1 MFRKMFIL
9 KLMYATEKNI
19 ITYILPQNMHFRC
32 DTHILNNDQKLISNS
47 ICSSDKDNKFSTVKI
62 YNTNCFPFLDTKNI
76 IVNKKSIN
84 NNYEHQQYKNSINL
98 NFMQNCKKSNTQLN
112 INQLQIPKNNQPT
125 SLKTIKSSIKSAKIL
140 KKCIKLALQQINLS
154 KTLNID
160 KNKFRKISSEIY
172 SLLTKK
178 IHCYNKIHQKSSSKS
193 ESLSTFSKN
202 HSFLIIK
209 KHENNVKTHLNIACN
224 SNDLF
229 KNIKSTNQI
238 THLLN
243 LNSNKLKTTKTPF
256 IKQKNIAQDFLFIP
270 DKDKQK
276 VYSSLE
282 NSNKV
287 IEFKT
292 NKKINLKNQVFFVP
306 KKRLKT
312 SFLLN
317 NTKNIVLQN
326 PHLKSSKN
334 NNLKSKIYKKLELTK
349 NKQGFK
355 YKRNERI
362 KLLQSNNLETTT
374 CIGIKTLKKSLYSLE
389 NTNKSNLSVPFS
401 LDFSKYA
408 IHDYTNCKNICI
420 YDSEDNH
427 EEEDIIPAVKQ
438 NFKPS
443 LYKEKKCIPVHK
455 DANLIKILNTKNE
468 FPTINWMTLKDS
480 NYDIKKLPDGL
491 SFSPGWRNYKI
502 SEKPMSKSKKKDYFL
517 IKICAEYN
525 LEKYFTLIFNMIRIN
540 TFTQK
545 NRFIPFE
552 ICFHL
557 ICHHFCTVLN
567 LGIGINCRVN
577 KKSKYKKIINN
588 KNYNKLFR
596 SKQYWVKKAKVLH
609 KNAKLRALKELKISH
624 SSFTT
629 KHLYNLLL
637 LLTFNNPT
645 TISFVFYVYHANFH
659 NEIDL
664 NLDYASKEKRNLII
678 QKRKILTVI
687 IEKYS
692 KYLDNAKKIL
702 KKRLQLL
709 NLG

>member
-9 KLMYATEKNI
+9 KLMFATEKNI
-19 ITYILPQNMHFRC
+19 ISYILPQNMHFRS
-32 DTHILNNDQKLISNS
+32 DNQILNCDQKIFANN
-47 ICSSDKDNKFSTVKI
+47 ICFSDKDLKYSTVQI
-62 YNTNCFPFLDTKNI
+62 NNTNCFLNLDKKNI
-76 IVNKKSIN
+76 IVNKNSLN
-84 NNYEHQQYKNSINL
+84 SNYENQQCNHSNYPNLIQNYKNR
-98 NFMQNCKKSNTQLN
+98 NTKLN
-112 INQLQIPKNNQPT
+112 IIHPQSDYKNDQIL
-125 SLKTIKSSIKSAKIL
+125 SLKTIKSPIKLVEIF
-140 KKCIKLALQQINLS
+140 KKCINLSLQQINFL

-160 KNKFRKISSEIY
+160 KNKFRKNSLEIY

-178 IHCYNKIHQKSSSKS
+178 IDYYNKIHQRSLSKS
-193 ESLSTFSKN
+193 GSLSTFPKKQS
-202 HSFLIIK
+202 SLIIK
-209 KHENNVKTHLNIACN
+209 KHENDIKTHLNTICN
-224 SNDLF
+224 SRDLL
-229 KNIKSTNQI
+229 KNIKSKKQI
-238 THLLN
+238 SHLLD
-243 LNSNKLKTTKTPF
+243 LNNNKLKTTKTPF

-276 VYSSLE
+276 AFSSLE

-292 NKKINLKNQVFFVP
+292 NKSTNLKNKEFIVP
-306 KKRLKT
+306 
-312 SFLLN
+312 
-317 NTKNIVLQN
+317 NTKNIDLHN
-326 PHLKSSKN
+326 PHLKREKN
-334 NNLKSKIYKKLELTK
+334 DNLKSKIYKTLELTNK
-349 NKQGFK
+349 KQGFI
-355 YKRNERI
+355 YKINKQN
-362 KLLQSNNLETTT
+362 KLLQSNNFETTT
-374 CIGIKTLKKSLYSLE
+374 SIGIKTLEKALYSLE
-389 NTNKSNLSVPFS
+389 NKNNRNLSIPFS
-401 LDFSKYA
+401 LDYSKYA
-408 IHDYTNCKNICI
+408 IHDYTNSKNICI

-455 DANLIKILNTKNE
+455 DANFIKVLNTENE

-502 SEKPMSKSKKKDYFL
+502 SGKLMSKSKTKDFFL
-517 IKICAEYN
+517 NLICAEYK
-525 LEKYFTLIFNMIRIN
+525 LEKYFSLIFNMIRIN

-545 NRFIPFE
+545 NRFVPFE

-567 LGIGINCRVN
+567 LGIGINCRVY

-588 KNYNKLFR
+588 KNYNKLFK
-596 SKQYWVKKAKVLH
+596 SKQYWVNKAEILH

-624 SSFTT
+624 SSFTA

-637 LLTFNNPT
+637 LLTFKNPT
-645 TISFVFYVYHANFH
+645 TISFVFYVYHATLYT
-659 NEIDL
+659 EIDL
-664 NLDYASKEKRNLII
+664 NLEFVSKDKWGLMI
-678 QKRKILTVI
+678 QKRKILTII

-692 KYLDNAKKIL
+692 KYLHNAKKIL
-702 KKRLQLL
+702 FKRLQLL